1 MKFLTELTLWFE
13 SFAETDLAI
22 YALAVGSFSE
32 SIIFPI
38 PVDVLL
44 VPMSL
49 LNPPMAIWF
58 GIVSMIASVLG
69 GLIGYWFGVRLGRPA
84 LRKFVSS
91 SRSDR
96 VERLFDKN
104 GAWAVVAAA
113 VTPIPY
119 KVFTIIAG
127 VLNLELKK
135 FVLASIIGIVILG
148 MDFYLII
155 IAILVLV
162 TIFFFVYY
170 RPASEIFFKQITKRK
185 FFSKYVE
192 NISDFYEIVHKST
205 NVKVA
210 TICILLALTYW
221 FMVSAAA
228 YYTLIAFDIN
238 ILDYLKVLAIYA
250 TSTLLG
256 AISFIPAG
264 IGITEGSITG
274 LFTLNGIDVST
285 ALILSVMIRV
295 FTLWYSVGV
304 GFISLKFT
312 GGFSFKKNSF

>member
-1 MKFLTELTLWFE
+1 MKFDNRIILVLV
-13 SFAETDLAI
+13 AVIGI
-22 YALAVGSFSE
+22 YAIFLFISDF
-32 SIIFPI
+32 SIISEKISNFKINYLPLILFFVSASWTPLFIKWHFLLKNCEIHVPLKKSILVFLSGPAFEITPGQIGALIKSQILKTSSNIPRTKTVPI
-38 PVDVLL
+38 
-44 VPMSL
+44 
-49 LNPPMAIWF
+49 
-58 GIVSMIASVLG
+58 IVVEKVYD
-69 GLIGYWFGVRLGRPA
+69 LIGA
-84 LRKFVSS
+84 
-91 SRSDR
+91 
-96 VERLFDKN
+96 
-104 GAWAVVAAA
+104 
-113 VTPIPY
+113 
-119 KVFTIIAG
+119 
-127 VLNLELKK
+127 
-135 FVLASIIGIVILG
+135 VLASIIGIVILG
-148 MDFYLII
+148 MEPHLIV

-295 FTLWYSVGV
+295 LTLWYTVGV
-304 GFISLKFT
+304 GFVALKFT
-312 GGFSFKKNSF
+312 GGFSFKQDS

>member
-1 MKFLTELTLWFE
+1 MKFDNRIILVLV
-13 SFAETDLAI
+13 AVIGI
-22 YALAVGSFSE
+22 YAIFLFISDF
-32 SIIFPI
+32 SIISEKISNFKINYLPLILFFVSASWTPLFIKWHFLLKNCEIHVPLKKSILVFLSGPAFEITPGQIGALVKSQILKTSSNIPRTKTVPI
-38 PVDVLL
+38 
-44 VPMSL
+44 
-49 LNPPMAIWF
+49 
-58 GIVSMIASVLG
+58 IVVEKVYD
-69 GLIGYWFGVRLGRPA
+69 LIGA
-84 LRKFVSS
+84 
-91 SRSDR
+91 
-96 VERLFDKN
+96 
-104 GAWAVVAAA
+104 
-113 VTPIPY
+113 
-119 KVFTIIAG
+119 
-127 VLNLELKK
+127 
-135 FVLASIIGIVILG
+135 VLASIIGIVILG
-148 MDFYLII
+148 MEPHLIV

-295 FTLWYSVGV
+295 LTLWYTVGV
-304 GFISLKFT
+304 GFIALKFT
-312 GGFSFKKNSF
+312 GGFSFKQDS

>member
-1 MKFLTELTLWFE
+1 MRLDNRLILVLV
-13 SFAETDLAI
+13 AVVGI
-22 YALAVGSFSE
+22 YAIFLFISDF
-32 SIIFPI
+32 SIISEKISNFKINYLPLILFLVSASWTPLFIKWHFLLKNCEIHVPLKKSILVFLSGPAFEITPGQIGALIKSQILKTSSNIPRTKTVPI
-38 PVDVLL
+38 VVVEKVYD
-44 VPMSL
+44 
-49 LNPPMAIWF
+49 
-58 GIVSMIASVLG
+58 
-69 GLIGYWFGVRLGRPA
+69 LIGA
-84 LRKFVSS
+84 
-91 SRSDR
+91 
-96 VERLFDKN
+96 
-104 GAWAVVAAA
+104 
-113 VTPIPY
+113 
-119 KVFTIIAG
+119 
-127 VLNLELKK
+127 
-135 FVLASIIGIVILG
+135 VLASIIGIVILG
-148 MDFYLII
+148 MEPYLII

-264 IGITEGSITG
+264 IGITEGTITG

-285 ALILSVMIRV
+285 ALILSIMIRV
-295 FTLWYSVGV
+295 LTLWYTVGV
-304 GFISLKFT
+304 GFVALKFT
-312 GGFSFKKNSF
+312 GGFSFKQDS